1 MPTAVPLTH
10 DAPGA
15 HYDVAILGGGLAG
28 LSLALQLKRSRPET
42 TILIAEQREG
52 EAPEAAFKVGESTVE
67 VSAYY
72 FSEVLGLRDH
82 LVEHQLPKAG
92 LRYFFP
98 AADNRDIAAR
108 VEFGGTALPPVPSY
122 QLDRGRFE
130 NELAARNRRAG
141 VQIVGGV
148 RVHDVELGDPAHTVI
163 LSCDGAKS
171 AVSARWVVD
180 ATGKRGLLK
189 RKLGLKKDVAHNINS
204 AWFRLAGGLDLEDWS
219 DDEDWLGRMDERGVR
234 KLSTNHLMG
243 EGYWV
248 WLIPLASGPI
258 SIGIVAD
265 PRFHPFEQFNTLGRA
280 FEWLARH
287 EPQLAAALDG
297 RQEDVEDFLKFR
309 NFAYSAKRVFSP
321 DRWALSGIAGV
332 FADPLYSPGSDFIAE
347 GNTAITE
354 LVVRELAG
362 EDIGRLSASLNA
374 AYLTRYELLVAG
386 VYTDHYQLFGNA
398 EVMTAKLIWESAVY
412 WSFVALPFYNG
423 KLTDTRFAAATR
435 PDRSHIYALSQRME
449 QLFRDWHALGQ
460 RDWSGS
466 FITNHGFPEFRQMQ
480 CDLAADFDEPAL
492 LAKYGEHRELLEAIA
507 VVLFHQAA
515 DRLPVRPDP
524 EQPIN
529 PRAISLD
536 SERWEQDGLFDG
548 TGISLTDARA
558 RAAGIETMILDDRA
572 RVA

>member
-1 MPTAVPLTH
+1 MPTTAPRTY
-10 DAPGA
+10 DAPDER
-15 HYDVAILGGGLAG
+15 YDVAILGGGLAG

-42 TILIAEQREG
+42 TILVAERRHG
-52 EAPEAAFKVGESTVE
+52 PAPEATFKVGESTVE
-67 VSAYY
+67 LSAHY
-72 FSEVLGLRDH
+72 FSAVLGLRDH
-82 LVEHQLPKAG
+82 LKAHQLPKAG

-98 AADNRDIAAR
+98 AGDNRDIAAR

-141 VQIVGGV
+141 VHILEGA
-148 RVHDVELGDPAHTVI
+148 RVHNVELGDPAHTVT
-163 LSCDGAKS
+163 LSRDDAKS

-180 ATGKRGLLK
+180 ATGARGFLK
-189 RKLGLKKDVAHNINS
+189 RKLGLQKDVAHNINAS
-204 AWFRLAGGLDLEDWS
+204 WFRLAGGLDLEEWS
-219 DDEDWLGRMDERGVR
+219 DDEEWLGRMDARGVR

-265 PRFHPFEQFNTLGRA
+265 PRFHSFEQFNTLGRA
-280 FEWLARH
+280 CEWLARH

-297 RQEDVEDFLKFR
+297 RHEDVEDFLKFK
-309 NFAYSAKRVFSP
+309 NFAYSAKRVFSA

-362 EDIGRLSASLNA
+362 KDVGRLAASLNT
-374 AYLTRYELLVAG
+374 AYLNRFELLVGG

-412 WSFVALPFYNG
+412 WSCVALPFYNG
-423 KLTDTRFAAATR
+423 KLTDARFAAATR
-435 PDRSHIYALSQRME
+435 PELSRIYAISHRME

-460 RDWSGS
+460 RDWAGS
-466 FITNHGFPEFRQMQ
+466 FIANHGFPAFRQIQ
-480 CDLAADFDEPAL
+480 CDLAGDFDDAAL
-492 LAKYGEHRELLEAIA
+492 LVKYREHRELLEAIA
-507 VVLFHQAA
+507 VVVFHQAA
-515 DRLPVRPDP
+515 DSLPVRLDP
-524 EQPIN
+524 ERPIN
-529 PRAISLD
+529 PRAVSLD
-536 SERWEQDGLFDG
+536 PARWERDGLFDEA
-548 TGISLTDARA
+548 GISLVDARI
-558 RAAGIETMILDDRA
+558 RAAGIETMLLDEGV
-572 RVA
+572 RVS